1 MTVSNGS
8 GLTVFAMPMAALVEA
23 ALAAG
28 AAAMGIYAQTDLGVH
43 IKSDKSPVT
52 AADEAA
58 EAVILAA
65 LARLAP
71 DLPVVAEEATA
82 AGNVPKVLGDRF
94 ALVDPL
100 DGTKEFIARNGEFT
114 VNIGLIE
121 QTRPVAGVVYAPVLR
136 LVWWGVVGVG
146 AFVADVAVDGRSVGA
161 ARAIKIGAAR
171 ADGLRVMA
179 SRSHG
184 CVETEDF
191 LARLPVAER
200 MTAGSSLKFCRIAE
214 GKCDLYP
221 RHGPTMEWDTAAG
234 DAVLTAAGGA
244 VTDLQGLPLV
254 YGKRGRAGLKDFA
267 NPDFVAVGAVDP
279 KLVCGRAAP

>member
-1 MTVSNGS
+1 MTVVTGP
-8 GLTVFAMPMAALVEA
+8 GLAVFDMPMAALVEA
-23 ALAAG
+23 ALTAG
-28 AAAMGIYAQTDLGVH
+28 AAAMEIYAQADLGVH

-82 AGNVPKVLGDRF
+82 AGHVPVMLGERF

-114 VNIGLIE
+114 VNIGLIDMG
-121 QTRPVAGVVYAPVLR
+121 RPVAGIVYAPVLR
-136 LVWWGVVGVG
+136 LAWWGVVGAG
-146 AFVADVAVDGRSVGA
+146 AFVAEVVDGEHVGA
-161 ARAIKIGAAR
+161 ARSIRAR
-171 ADGLRVMA
+171 AAPPEGYRVMA

-184 CVETEDF
+184 CAETEAF
-191 LARLPVAER
+191 LTRFRVAER
-200 MTAGSSLKFCRIAE
+200 VSAGSSLKFCRIAE
-214 GKCDLYP
+214 GVCDLYP

-234 DAVLTAAGGA
+234 DAVLSAAGGA
-244 VTDLQGLPLV
+244 VTDLQGRPLV
-254 YGKRGRAGLKDFA
+254 YGKRGRAGVKDFA
-267 NPDFVAVGAVDP
+267 NPDFVAMGVIDP
-279 KLVCGRAAP
+279 ERVCGAL

>member
-1 MTVSNGS
+1 MTAVAGP
-8 GLTVFAMPMAALVEA
+8 GLAVFDMPMAALVGA
-23 ALAAG
+23 ALTAG
-28 AAAMGIYAQTDLGVH
+28 AAAMAIYAQADLGVH

-82 AGNVPKVLGDRF
+82 AGHVPVALGERF

-121 QTRPVAGVVYAPVLR
+121 QARPVAGIVYAPVLR
-136 LVWWGVVGVG
+136 LVWWGVVGAG
-146 AFVADVAVDGRSVGA
+146 AFVAEVVDGDRVGA
-161 ARAIKIGAAR
+161 ARPIRAR
-171 ADGLRVMA
+171 AAPPEGYRVMA

-184 CVETEDF
+184 CAETEAF
-191 LARLPVAER
+191 LTRFRVAER
-200 MTAGSSLKFCRIAE
+200 VSAGSSLKFCRIAE
-214 GKCDLYP
+214 GVCDLYP

-234 DAVLTAAGGA
+234 DAVLSAAGGA
-244 VTDLQGLPLV
+244 VTDLQGRPLV
-254 YGKRGRAGLKDFA
+254 YGKRGRSGVKDFA
-267 NPDFVAVGAVDP
+267 NPDFVAMGVIDP
-279 KLVCGRAAP
+279 ERVCGAL